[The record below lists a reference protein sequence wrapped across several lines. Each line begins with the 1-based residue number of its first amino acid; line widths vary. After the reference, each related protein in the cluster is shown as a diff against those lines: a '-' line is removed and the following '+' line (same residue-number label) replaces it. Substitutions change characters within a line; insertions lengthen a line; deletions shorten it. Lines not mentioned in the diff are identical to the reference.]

1 MNQSYPG
8 GPGDRYQP
16 NPGRG
21 GQPDQRPDDDW
32 PDRRPN
38 DWPDRRPDDD
48 WPDQRPNDNWFRP
61 QHGQQRDPGTRDV
74 AIRRPDPR
82 DMAISRSDPRDVAT
96 GRRHGDVDL
105 PRFVPRFDP
114 RLRATSVDLAATV
127 LDRTVLKVGKPGRT
141 WALILG
147 TVFFLVDTLFMAEG
161 FARPIAIGS
170 RVLVIFIWLVSVAA
184 AALLWLR
191 SSPKFASLLKQI
203 SLAPVIRPR
212 AGSHS
217 RKRGA
222 IAR

>member
-21 GQPDQRPDDDW
+21 GQPDQRPDD
-32 PDRRPN
+32 

-203 SLAPVIRPR
+203 SLAQVIRPR